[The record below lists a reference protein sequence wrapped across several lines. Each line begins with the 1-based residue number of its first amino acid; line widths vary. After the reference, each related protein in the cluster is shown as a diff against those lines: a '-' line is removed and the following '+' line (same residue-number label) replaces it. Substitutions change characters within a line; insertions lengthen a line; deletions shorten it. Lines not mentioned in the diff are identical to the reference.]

1 MATVIGKKISNC
13 KIIQCKTTVYAQ
25 KKRIFYDFW
34 HKTHVIGI
42 RIIALILMVQNDILF
57 LEQINSQITLNKIFH
72 EKKEELII
80 RIKV

>member
-1 MATVIGKKISNC
+1 
-13 KIIQCKTTVYAQ
+13 
-25 KKRIFYDFW
+25 
-34 HKTHVIGI
+34 
-42 RIIALILMVQNDILF
+42 MVQNDILF